1 MGLIDDEL
9 QEVEKLCQHVISGS
23 RLVSCVRSMV
33 RVEIRQTAFKNIIVL
48 IQFPEDYPHSSL
60 LLELKSKTLSDKLLD
75 GLTNVCEQEAKKI
88 LGKPQVLLVLKFVRN
103 FLEEHPLSCCYDEI
117 SEIKRH
123 LTDFDE
129 FKLKQKASSISLKI
143 LEGCYYFKS
152 KVAVP
157 DIYPETSIRA
167 KVKQQPPFK
176 PRPSLQPVVSFLVSA
191 VKQLPHEKCQLCKQ
205 LCLPQDPQIT
215 SFLILFL
222 LVTPNMLLTGFIP
235 KASAFLASLPFTV
248 NVPAAYVTM
257 GSRVVDGG
265 LKELQDG
272 VTVGP
277 RVSADYDITWFTAA
291 KDPLFREAEKDES
304 ADRHV
309 ERVYCSHLFHL
320 ECLITF
326 MKTPPFH
333 GGKKC
338 PTCGQRIY
346 HDKWRLSEK
355 ITEDRWAHQQARER
369 ELKEVAEFLE

>member
-1 MGLIDDEL
+1 MSLAANGWQNVAVACCCGEHFFC
-9 QEVEKLCQHVISGS
+9 LC
-23 RLVSCVRSMV
+23 R
-33 RVEIRQTAFKNIIVL
+33 
-48 IQFPEDYPHSSL
+48 PSL
-60 LLELKSKTLSDKLLD
+60 LRCSDNLEDVETNFPPLFLCFFTGQTKEIARQCVEPPLRSK
-75 GLTNVCEQEAKKI
+75 G
-88 LGKPQVLLVLKFVRN
+88 
-103 FLEEHPLSCCYDEI
+103 
-117 SEIKRH
+117 
-123 LTDFDE
+123 
-129 FKLKQKASSISLKI
+129 
-143 LEGCYYFKS
+143 
-152 KVAVP
+152 
-157 DIYPETSIRA
+157 
-167 KVKQQPPFK
+167 KQQPPFK

-205 LCLPQDPQIT
+205 LCLPQDPQTNKVPPPLKLSQIKKGGPT
-215 SFLILFL
+215 LCSWYQAWFEHLARLHGGANLIHPWFHDLAGRERIMSY
-222 LVTPNMLLTGFIP
+222 PIRSG
-235 KASAFLASLPFTV
+235 SLASIGWCPEQ
-248 NVPAAYVTM
+248 P
-257 GSRVVDGG
+257 RVVYGV

-272 VTVGP
+272 
-277 RVSADYDITWFTAA
+277 
-291 KDPLFREAEKDES
+291 EAEKDES

>member
-1 MGLIDDEL
+1 
-9 QEVEKLCQHVISGS
+9 
-23 RLVSCVRSMV
+23 
-33 RVEIRQTAFKNIIVL
+33 RQTAFKNIIVL

-143 LEGCYYFKS
+143 LEGRYYFKS

-157 DIYPETSIRA
+157 DIYPETSISLEDVETNFPPLFLRFFTGQTKEIARQCVEPPLRA

-191 VKQLPHEKCQLCKQ
+191 VKQLPHEK
-205 LCLPQDPQIT
+205 
-215 SFLILFL
+215 
-222 LVTPNMLLTGFIP
+222 
-235 KASAFLASLPFTV
+235 
-248 NVPAAYVTM
+248 
-257 GSRVVDGG
+257 VVDGG

-291 KDPLFREAEKDES
+291 KDPLSQEAEKDES